1 MLKAKKIKEYAKR
14 CGADLVGIAS
24 MDRFEGAPKQADPR
38 YIMPEAKAMIV
49 MGFRIFRGTLRGIEE
64 GTLFSNYSSMG
75 YGGITYVQIPGVLW
89 NFCKVIEDEGYEA
102 IPIGHV
108 SASAWCG
115 VNKHAGLSL
124 NERSRPV
131 SPDKPAPDVF
141 IHLRIAAFCA
151 GLGEIGYSKV
161 FLTPEF
167 GPRQRFGVVLTD
179 MPLEADPLYEGPK
192 LCDRCMQCV
201 TNCPGG
207 AISETETV
215 KIKIAGREIEWGK
228 LDEDK
233 CALGLRG
240 GENITK
246 PDEKG
251 EYLEG
256 RTDIKPGPFSPF
268 YHKPGNLFRTGEAIG
283 GGRGCVRA
291 CMIHLEKQG
300 KLKNK
305 FKQEFRRRKPWRID
319 W

>member
-1 MLKAKKIKEYAKR
+1 ME
-14 CGADLVGIAS
+14 
-24 MDRFEGAPKQADPR
+24 RFEGTPKQFDPR

-64 GTLFSNYSSMG
+64 GTLFSNYSAMG
-75 YGGITYVQIPGVLW
+75 YGGIINIQIPTVLW

-108 SASAWCG
+108 SASAWQG
-115 VNKHAGLSL
+115 IRMHNGTPKEGW
-124 NERSRPV
+124 SRPV
-131 SPDKPAPDVF
+131 SPDKPAPDVT
-141 IHLRIAAFCA
+141 IHLRIAAFVA

-179 MPLEADPLYEGPK
+179 MPLEADPLYEGPE
-192 LCDRCMQCV
+192 LCDRCMLCV
-201 TNCPGG
+201 KNCPGG
-207 AISETETV
+207 AISKTETV

-233 CALGLRG
+233 CDIAFRG
-240 GENITK
+240 GEHIAK
-246 PDEKG
+246 SDEKG

-268 YHKPGNLFRTGEAIG
+268 LHKTANIFTHGQAIG
-283 GGRGCVRA
+283 GGQGCIRA
-291 CMIHLEKQG
+291 CMIHLEKKG
-300 KLKNK
+300 VLKNK
-305 FKQEFRRRKPWRID
+305 FKQEFRRRKPWRIN